1 MEYGRGDE
9 EEIKRERETKIIGG
23 AVREREGVREKEEIM
38 MRGEEE
44 KKKRDNHPTFH
55 LRAGC

>member
-1 MEYGRGDE
+1 MRDKDNRGGSQ
-9 EEIKRERETKIIGG
+9 RERET
-23 AVREREGVREKEEIM
+23 VREKEEIM

-44 KKKRDNHPTFH
+44 WKKRDNHPTFH